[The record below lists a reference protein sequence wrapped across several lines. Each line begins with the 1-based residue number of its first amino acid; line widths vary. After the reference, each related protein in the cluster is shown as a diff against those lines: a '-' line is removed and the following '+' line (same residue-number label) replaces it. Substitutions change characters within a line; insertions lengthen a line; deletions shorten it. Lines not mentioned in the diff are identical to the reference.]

1 MQAIVSEEYGGPE
14 ILELRDVDVPQLD
27 PDGVLVRVRA
37 SSVNPYDWHV
47 MRGLPYLVRLAEG
60 RSRPKQPIRG
70 VDVAGVVEAVGEN
83 VTAFRPG
90 DEVFGAK
97 AGALAEFVCAGPKNV
112 LAAKPAG
119 LTFEQAA
126 AIPLAGVTALQALRD
141 KGRLET
147 GQRVLVNGASGGV
160 GTFAVQ
166 IAKALGAEVTGV
178 CSARNAGLVTSNGA
192 DRVLDYAEVDFA
204 RSGERYDLVLDNVGN
219 RSLSD
224 LRRVLTPHGTLVV
237 VGGGGGNW
245 IGPMMLPLRA
255 AMLSPFVGQRLL
267 PLLAKHTQNDLLVLK
282 ELAETGK
289 IVPVIDRTYPLAEA
303 AEAIRYLETGH
314 ARGKVVVTVTS

>member
-1 MQAIVSEEYGGPE
+1 MQAIVGEEYGGPE
-14 ILELRDVDVPQLD
+14 VLELRDVDVPALH

-47 MRGLPYLVRLAEG
+47 MRGLPRLVRLSEG
-60 RSRPKQPIRG
+60 SSRPKQPIRG

-97 AGALAEFVCAGPKNV
+97 AGALAEYVCAGPKNV

-141 KGRLET
+141 KGRLEA
-147 GQRVLVNGASGGV
+147 GQRVLVNGAAGGV

-166 IAKALGAEVTGV
+166 IAKALGADVTGV
-178 CSARNAGLVTSNGA
+178 CSTRNVDLVTSIGA

-224 LRRVLTPHGTLVV
+224 LRRALTPHGALVV

-267 PLLAKHTQNDLLVLK
+267 PFLAKHTQDDLLVLK

-314 ARGKVVVTVTS
+314 ARGKVVVAV

>member
-1 MQAIVSEEYGGPE
+1 MQAIVGEEYGGPE
-14 ILELRDVDVPQLD
+14 VLELRDVDVPALH

-47 MRGLPYLVRLAEG
+47 MRGLPRLVRLSEG

-97 AGALAEFVCAGPKNV
+97 AGALAEYVCAGPKNV

-141 KGRLET
+141 KGRLEA
-147 GQRVLVNGASGGV
+147 GQRVLVNGAAGGV

-178 CSARNAGLVTSNGA
+178 CSARNVDLVTSIGA

-204 RSGERYDLVLDNVGN
+204 RSDERYDLVLDNVGN

-224 LRRVLTPHGTLVV
+224 LRRALTPHGALVV

-267 PLLAKHTQNDLLVLK
+267 PLLAKHTQDDLLVLK

-289 IVPVIDRTYPLAEA
+289 LVPVIDRTYPLAEA

-314 ARGKVVVTVTS
+314 ARGKVVVAV

>member
-1 MQAIVSEEYGGPE
+1 MQAIVGEEYGGPE
-14 ILELRDVDVPQLD
+14 VLELRDVDVPALH

-47 MRGLPYLVRLAEG
+47 MRGLPRLVRLSEG
-60 RSRPKQPIRG
+60 SSRPKQPIRG

-97 AGALAEFVCAGPKNV
+97 AGALAEYVCAGPKNV

-141 KGRLET
+141 KGRLEA
-147 GQRVLVNGASGGV
+147 GQRVLVNGAAGGV

-178 CSARNAGLVTSNGA
+178 CSARNVDLVTSIGA

-204 RSGERYDLVLDNVGN
+204 RSDERYDLVLDNVGN

-224 LRRVLTPHGTLVV
+224 LRRALTPHGALVV

-267 PLLAKHTQNDLLVLK
+267 PLLAKHTQDDLLVLK

-314 ARGKVVVTVTS
+314 ARGKVVVAV

>member
-1 MQAIVSEEYGGPE
+1 MKAIVSEEYGGPE
-14 ILELRDVDVPQLD
+14 VLELRDVDAPALH

-47 MRGLPYLVRLAEG
+47 MRGLPYLVRLTEG

-97 AGALAEFVCAGPKNV
+97 AGALAEYVCVGPKNG

-141 KGRLET
+141 KGRLEA
-147 GQRVLVNGASGGV
+147 GQRVLVNGAAGGV

-166 IAKALGAEVTGV
+166 IAKALGAMVTGV
-178 CSARNAGLVTSNGA
+178 CSGRNVDLVTSIGA

-204 RSGERYDLVLDNVGN
+204 RSGERYDLVVDNVGN

-224 LRRVLTPHGTLVV
+224 LRRALTPHGTLVV

-267 PLLAKHTQNDLLVLK
+267 PFLAKHTQDDLLVLK

>member
-1 MQAIVSEEYGGPE
+1 MQAIVGEEYGGPE
-14 ILELRDVDVPQLD
+14 VLELRDVDVPALH

-47 MRGLPYLVRLAEG
+47 MRGLPRLVRLSEG

-70 VDVAGVVEAVGEN
+70 VDVSGVVEAVGEN

-97 AGALAEFVCAGPKNV
+97 AGALAEYVCAGPKNV

-141 KGRLET
+141 KGRLEA
-147 GQRVLVNGASGGV
+147 GQRVLVNGAAGGV

-166 IAKALGAEVTGV
+166 IAKALGADVTGV
-178 CSARNAGLVTSNGA
+178 CSTRNVDLVTSIGA

-224 LRRVLTPHGTLVV
+224 LRRALTPHGALVV

-267 PLLAKHTQNDLLVLK
+267 PFLAKHTQDDLLVLK

-314 ARGKVVVTVTS
+314 ARGKVVVAV

>member
-1 MQAIVSEEYGGPE
+1 MQAIVGEEYGGPE
-14 ILELRDVDVPQLD
+14 VLELRDVDVPALH

-47 MRGLPYLVRLAEG
+47 MRGLPRLVRLSEG

-97 AGALAEFVCAGPKNV
+97 AGALAEYVCAGPKNV

-141 KGRLET
+141 KGRLEA
-147 GQRVLVNGASGGV
+147 GQRVLVNGAAGGV

-166 IAKALGAEVTGV
+166 IAKALGADVTGV
-178 CSARNAGLVTSNGA
+178 CSTRNVDLVTSIGA

-204 RSGERYDLVLDNVGN
+204 RSDERYDLVLDNVGN

-224 LRRVLTPHGTLVV
+224 LRRALTPHGALVV

-267 PLLAKHTQNDLLVLK
+267 PFLAKHTQDDLLVLK

-314 ARGKVVVTVTS
+314 ARGKVVVAV

>member
-1 MQAIVSEEYGGPE
+1 MQAIVGEEYGGPE
-14 ILELRDVDVPQLD
+14 VLELRDVDVPALH

-47 MRGLPYLVRLAEG
+47 MRGLPRLVRLSEG
-60 RSRPKQPIRG
+60 SSRPKQPIRG

-97 AGALAEFVCAGPKNV
+97 AGALAEYVCAGPKNV

-141 KGRLET
+141 KGRLEA
-147 GQRVLVNGASGGV
+147 GQRVLVNGAAGGV

-166 IAKALGAEVTGV
+166 IAKALGADVTGV
-178 CSARNAGLVTSNGA
+178 CSTRNVDLVTSIGA

-204 RSGERYDLVLDNVGN
+204 RSDERYDLVLDNVGN

-224 LRRVLTPHGTLVV
+224 LRRALTPHGALVV

-267 PLLAKHTQNDLLVLK
+267 PLLAKHTQDDLLVLK

-314 ARGKVVVTVTS
+314 ARGKVVVAV